1 MRARAVILAADSLAV
16 RTRPLA
22 LDESSEH
29 ARARHAREVL
39 PISLDAIFTGGA
51 LLAPT
56 HGARGAPGRGER
68 RAHAAV
74 SDAAGRRFGRC
85 QVHTHRHT

>member
-1 MRARAVILAADSLAV
+1 MRAR
-16 RTRPLA
+16 
-22 LDESSEH
+22 
-29 ARARHAREVL
+29 EVP

-51 LLAPT
+51 LLAAT

-68 RAHAAV
+68 RALAAV

-85 QVHTHRHT
+85 KVRINGILLSNFFVNNVQF